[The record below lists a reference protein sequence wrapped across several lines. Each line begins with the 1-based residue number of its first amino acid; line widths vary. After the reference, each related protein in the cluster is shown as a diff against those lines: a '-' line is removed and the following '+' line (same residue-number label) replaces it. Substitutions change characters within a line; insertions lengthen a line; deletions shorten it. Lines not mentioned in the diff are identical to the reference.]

1 LSCWFICP
9 QEFNVTAFTRYHGEQ
24 LTRLLWAHTLASYEG
39 YNWMNPPAGFV
50 FFSMRRSVILKHE
63 LVYRKQRKNR
73 RDQARRLDNV
83 AFRVHFSRL
92 TLTAKRTNAAAPDWG
107 AQLQAFQTKRKREA
121 RFQPGYLGSQ
131 KEREA
136 ELMTRLNTVRTMED
150 IPRTAYDNSNK
161 RMTATQNFMAHC
173 ATERPTPPVGCSHS
187 ADITLQQRLLELAE
201 GQLATFNAVRDRYYR
216 VRVLLGPD
224 GHKVPQTAE
233 EAAGLP
239 GRKFLPGGDFYM
251 TYMQEEQQYEEERQ
265 RCIDAGMAR
274 EEALRNAAAGND
286 LIQEGEDNGQ
296 VNVQEGQEEPME
308 EEDTQ
313 DGLQEGE
320 NGGPEDSDGEEE
332 NEPSGEDEAGDYSDS
347 ELEVEVDS
355 EDEGAEL
362 EEVNARPPG
371 GKKRTRSGDSGPRPV
386 GTPPQMESSSFLNW
400 ALNYTV
406 PVAGAARPK

>member
-1 LSCWFICP
+1 MSCWFICP
-9 QEFNVTAFTRYHGEQ
+9 QEFDVTAFTRYHGEQ
-24 LTRLLWAHTLASYEG
+24 LTRLLWEHTLASYEG
-39 YNWMNPPAGFV
+39 YKWLDPPAGFV
-50 FFSMRRSVILKHE
+50 LFTMRRSVILKHE

-73 RDQARRLDNV
+73 KDQARRLDNV
-83 AFRVHFSRL
+83 AFRVHFTRL
-92 TLTAKRTNAAAPDWG
+92 TLTAKRANAAAPVWG
-107 AQLQAFQTKRKREA
+107 VQLQAFQAKRKREA

-136 ELMTRLNTVRTMED
+136 ELMTRLNTVRTMDD
-150 IPRTAYDNSNK
+150 IPRTTYDNGNK

-187 ADITLQQRLLELAE
+187 ADITLQTRLLELAE

-224 GHKVPQTAE
+224 GHNVPQTAE

-251 TYMQEEQQYEEERQ
+251 HLKQEEQRYEEERQ

-274 EEALRNAAAGND
+274 EETLRNAAAGSD

-296 VNVQEGQEEPME
+296 VDVQEDQEEPME

-313 DGLQEGE
+313 EGSQEGE
-320 NGGPEDSDGEEE
+320 NGGPEDSGGEEE
-332 NEPSGEDEAGDYSDS
+332 NESSGEVEVGEYSDS
-347 ELEVEVDS
+347 ELEDVEVDS
-355 EDEGAEL
+355 EEEGTEL
-362 EEVNARPPG
+362 EEVNTRPLE
-371 GKKRTRSGDSGPRPV
+371 GKKRTRSGDSGPRLAR
-386 GTPPQMESSSFLNW
+386 TPSPMESSLFLNW

-406 PVAGAARPK
+406 PVAGAA